1 MNFVRSSNQS
11 RRGISLM
18 EVLMA
23 VFVVSIGLVGV
34 AVMLPVAHEQALTGK
49 IAERAG
55 MVGRAAVR
63 DFQVRGMGN
72 SGNWLNSSGNV
83 PSNWPDATK
92 AYVLDPIYVAAK
104 GNNGSLGLDRITLR
118 RAPGDGNA
126 MSAAMARHVFASR
139 DDLEVI
145 VPEDKDQLPEQ
156 VFYESGGNAAK
167 RARRPD
173 FTWMATIVPSPV
185 GSQRFRV
192 SIAVFYQRDLDDA
205 GEQTVG
211 ATLTSGGLGGGEV
224 TLDSVPTDSQ
234 GNAIPVPGRWM
245 MLKQTV
251 NGVDDIRWYRI
262 VAVAEGDKRLTL
274 DGPDWNTQGASS
286 PSATAIVLKD
296 VRAVFETT
304 VSPGTSSLW

>member
-1 MNFVRSSNQS
+1 MIHVRAHNPS

-18 EVLMA
+18 EVRMA

-63 DFQVRGMGN
+63 DFHVRGMGN
-72 SGNWLNSSGNV
+72 SGNWLNSSGNA
-83 PSNWPDATK
+83 PNNWPDATK

-192 SIAVFYQRDLDDA
+192 SIAVFYQRDLDDT
-205 GEQTVG
+205 GEKTVA

-224 TLDSVPTDSQ
+224 TLDSDPGD
-234 GNAIPVPGRWM
+234 GFAPVPGRWI

-251 NGVDDIRWYRI
+251 NGVDDVRWYRV
-262 VAVAEGDKRLTL
+262 VAVANGGRRLTL

-286 PSATAIVLKD
+286 PTATAILLKD

-304 VSPGTSSLW
+304 VSPGTGSLW